1 MSTFARTYS
10 PFSLH
15 VRSETVKRVLQL
27 PEGTII
33 TWRSHD
39 ESIAQ
44 RSAIDQARQEKAGQH
59 GQEKRRVVSND
70 ESLREKAAAGS

>member
-1 MSTFARTYS
+1 MSNSSSY
-10 PFSLH
+10 L
-15 VRSETVKRVLQL
+15 RSETVKRVLGL

-70 ESLREKAAAGS
+70 ESLREKMAVV

>member
-1 MSTFARTYS
+1 
-10 PFSLH
+10 
-15 VRSETVKRVLQL
+15 VLNL

-44 RSAIDQARQEKAGQH
+44 RSAIDQARQEKAGHH
-59 GQEKRRVVSND
+59 GTEKRRVG
-70 ESLREKAAAGS
+70 SLADDGLSTREKSAALS

>member
-1 MSTFARTYS
+1 MPCFRGLVANEADIS
-10 PFSLH
+10 
-15 VRSETVKRVLQL
+15 SETVKRILGL

-59 GQEKRRVVSND
+59 NQEKRRVVSSD
-70 ESLREKAAAGS
+70 ESQREKVPAS